1 MMANSSYTVP
11 LEEND
16 EININNQNENELQ
29 SIDDLPKFLH
39 KMINLSPIKWKKTFV
54 LLAIITQVGFGG
66 ILYTY
71 FTQNPIVGLVLGTY
85 QVFGECIMLTLPD
98 FTKKGV
104 FLEVLLR
111 DAKTTKKI
119 NANMFNSMISTLISF
134 PLVMTPIMWYFFI
147 LPLAETNLL
156 GPSTFMITLVVGG
169 LATLAV
175 IPYSLLCS
183 IQSLPDQV
191 SLVHIDKITKY
202 LETVRRLILRDNAE
216 DGIPLVDKLSLEQEK
231 VEKWIVQIN
240 NGMSTFNTLMLSYL
254 SGLLVLNL
262 ILLGYSSHVG
272 PMILF
277 FFFSTW
283 MFVMIANMLY
293 AISKPNLVW
302 EQQQI
307 LLLNDAKVI
316 LNLKFP
322 KENFESW
329 LNKHNLNA
337 SRVFRTKVTFEKM
350 KQAAGVLTSAFGIV
364 LYVLLREDIKVLLG

>member
-1 MMANSSYTVP
+1 
-11 LEEND
+11 
-16 EININNQNENELQ
+16 
-29 SIDDLPKFLH
+29 
-39 KMINLSPIKWKKTFV
+39 
-54 LLAIITQVGFGG
+54 
-66 ILYTY
+66 
-71 FTQNPIVGLVLGTY
+71 
-85 QVFGECIMLTLPD
+85 
-98 FTKKGV
+98 
-104 FLEVLLR
+104 
-111 DAKTTKKI
+111 
-119 NANMFNSMISTLISF
+119 MISMLISF

-156 GPSTFMITLVVGG
+156 GPSTFMITLVIGG

-240 NGMSTFNTLMLSYL
+240 KGMSTFNTLQLSYL